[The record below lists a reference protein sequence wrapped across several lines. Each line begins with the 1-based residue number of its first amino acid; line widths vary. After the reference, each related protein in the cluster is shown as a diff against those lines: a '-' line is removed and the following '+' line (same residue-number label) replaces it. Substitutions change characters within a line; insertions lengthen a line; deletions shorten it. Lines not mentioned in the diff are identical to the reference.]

1 MSVYGNDAKNIA
13 GIISNDETPVSTTTT
28 NDAENDTVFNVEMV
42 DGVVHVLPVVSSK
55 PTVAKDK
62 EDLVE
67 CNMNDDR
74 LLAAEQS
81 YEQDGDES
89 PSYVRKCRALG
100 KYIGEELAMMPTE
113 KGEAAISD
121 LLIILLD
128 AKDNRNK

>member
-1 MSVYGNDAKNIA
+1 
-13 GIISNDETPVSTTTT
+13 
-28 NDAENDTVFNVEMV
+28 MV

-81 YEQDGDES
+81 YEEDES